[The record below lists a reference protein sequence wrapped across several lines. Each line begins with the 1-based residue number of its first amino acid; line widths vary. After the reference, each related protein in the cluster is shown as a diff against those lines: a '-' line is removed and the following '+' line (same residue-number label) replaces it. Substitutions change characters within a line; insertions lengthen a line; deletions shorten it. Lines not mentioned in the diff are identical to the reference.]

1 MCEHLNLRTVGDR
14 LFCKDCKQ
22 ELPLE
27 FLYRGQ
33 EAPEEAAPEAPEAP
47 EEVNQ
52 EAEPDVVMD
61 AAAVEIEPAEVM
73 EEQTVSEPAV
83 DVQEAPQAL
92 QEAGQNAPD
101 GEEHAVEAP
110 KKERAKTA
118 RKTGKNGGV

>member
-27 FLYRGQ
+27 FLYSGQ
-33 EAPEEAAPEAPEAP
+33 EAPEEAAPESP

-61 AAAVEIEPAEVM
+61 AAAVEIEPAEVI
-73 EEQTVSEPAV
+73 
-83 DVQEAPQAL
+83 QEAPQAL

-101 GEEHAVEAP
+101 GEEPAVEAP

-118 RKTGKNGGV
+118 RKTAKKG

>member
-22 ELPLE
+22 ELPIE
-27 FLYRGQ
+27 FLYSGQ
-33 EAPEEAAPEAPEAP
+33 EAPEEAAPEAPE
-47 EEVNQ
+47 EVNQ
-52 EAEPDVVMD
+52 EA
-61 AAAVEIEPAEVM
+61 
-73 EEQTVSEPAV
+73 EPAV

-101 GEEHAVEAP
+101 GEEPAVEAP

-118 RKTGKNGGV
+118 RKTAKKG

>member
-27 FLYRGQ
+27 FLYSGQ
-33 EAPEEAAPEAPEAP
+33 EAPEEAAPEAP

-52 EAEPDVVMD
+52 EAEPDAVMD

-73 EEQTVSEPAV
+73 EAQTVSEPAV

-92 QEAGQNAPD
+92 QDAGQNAPD
-101 GEEHAVEAP
+101 GEEPAVEAP

-118 RKTGKNGGV
+118 RKTAKKG